1 MIDSMNSKFLIIPVF
16 LFGALFVGQISDSY
30 GHGLGSETMPPVT
43 IVMYDGLGDEP
54 FVVEGTLEVNSSTI
68 YTDVDGEEKG
78 IRQISINFF
87 ETFTNIDSNQ
97 VQSIDNVT
105 FQVDLI
111 KSGNVIISETFQRD
125 DGILIMNLTPS
136 NN

>member
-1 MIDSMNSKFLIIPVF
+1 MIDYMYEFQISGNSSFSFRIIICRH
-16 LFGALFVGQISDSY
+16 ISDSY

-78 IRQISINFF
+78 IRQISINFLKLLR
-87 ETFTNIDSNQ
+87 TLNQ
-97 VQSIDNVT
+97 T
-105 FQVDLI
+105 
-111 KSGNVIISETFQRD
+111 K
-125 DGILIMNLTPS
+125 
-136 NN
+136 